1 MFSSGVFIV
10 SLALT
15 GGFVWLCFNFVTLLP
30 FLTFLFISRG
40 GWGGKPQYFIFYL
53 LTDLKKFW
61 QLSCFITI
69 YELLLRGKLFFKS
82 LILTRTTTIS
92 IVHFYSYSII
102 SFYYCKFNIPRFYIC
117 YCLLLL
123 LLFFI
128 SFIISRW
135 IILKLSLVLFRKCI
149 SYKANDRVSDVF
161 HLPAVDHRIKGR
173 IKEEQ
178 CHSVRL

>member
-1 MFSSGVFIV
+1 MLYI
-10 SLALT
+10 
-15 GGFVWLCFNFVTLLP
+15 
-30 FLTFLFISRG
+30 LFIDR
-40 GWGGKPQYFIFYL
+40 FIKVL
-53 LTDLKKFW
+53 

-92 IVHFYSYSII
+92 IVHFHSYSII

-117 YCLLLL
+117 YCFLLL